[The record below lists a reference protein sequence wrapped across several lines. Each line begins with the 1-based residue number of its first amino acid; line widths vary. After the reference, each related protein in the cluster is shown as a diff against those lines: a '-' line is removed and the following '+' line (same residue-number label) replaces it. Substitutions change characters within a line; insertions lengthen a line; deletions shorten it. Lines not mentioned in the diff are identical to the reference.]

1 MSMNK
6 LLALL
11 PAVMLAAGVH
21 AQVMTLD
28 QVIGKVRTAHPAV
41 KMYDQEIRSM
51 DEAAKGARAWMPTQ
65 IGTGF
70 FMTPYNPSMWK
81 GEAGEPGMGSVMIS
95 GEQMFPNKK
104 KLDADEAYMKSMS
117 SAEKER
123 KNATLNEL
131 IAEAKLNYYAWIL
144 LQRRMTIL
152 RDNERILDFM
162 IRNAEIRYRNNLD
175 KIGAYY
181 KAKAAMGEVKN
192 MQLMYSS
199 EIRDRRIRLNT
210 LMGEPALSP
219 LEIDSSY
226 RLNTYRELQFDSTLF
241 YASRSDLK
249 ALDKELEINRLRV
262 ETERMNLKPQFGVKY
277 DHMFGFG
284 GSPMLYTLMGMVRVP
299 LFGGASRMSKA
310 NMESLKWKAR
320 AVQAQKEMMVNE
332 YAGMAYSMRNELEL
346 KLQQIQVYD
355 TDIIPALRNNYRT
368 MQLAYEQNTGELFM
382 LYDAWES
389 LNMKQMA
396 QLDLLEQALKL
407 QVTIEQ
413 IIESTN

>member
-6 LLALL
+6 LLAILL
-11 PAVMLAAGVH
+11 AMMLANGVR
-21 AQVMTLD
+21 AQEMTLD
-28 QVIGKVRTAHPAV
+28 QVINKVRTAHPVV

-81 GEAGEPGMGSVMIS
+81 GEAGQPGMGSVMIS

-144 LQRRMTIL
+144 LQRRMAIL
-152 RDNERILDFM
+152 KDNERILDFM

-192 MQLMYSS
+192 MQLMYTS

-210 LMGEPALSP
+210 LMGEPALAP

-226 RLNTYRELQFDSTLF
+226 RLKSYRELQFDSTLF

-262 ETERMNLKPQFGVKY
+262 ETEQMNLKPQFGVKY

-310 NMESLKWKAR
+310 NMESLRWKAR

-346 KLQQIQVYD
+346 KMQQMQVYD

-413 IIESTN
+413 IIERTN

>member
-6 LLALL
+6 LLAILL
-11 PAVMLAAGVH
+11 AMMLANGVR
-21 AQVMTLD
+21 AQEMTLD
-28 QVIGKVRTAHPAV
+28 QVINKVRTAHPVV

-81 GEAGEPGMGSVMIS
+81 GEAGQPGMGSVMIS

-144 LQRRMTIL
+144 LQRRMAIL
-152 RDNERILDFM
+152 KDNERILDFM

-192 MQLMYSS
+192 MQLMYTS

-210 LMGEPALSP
+210 LMGEPALAP

-226 RLNTYRELQFDSTLF
+226 RLKSYRELQFDSTLF

-262 ETERMNLKPQFGVKY
+262 ETEQMNLKPQFGVKY

-310 NMESLKWKAR
+310 NMESLRWKAR

-413 IIESTN
+413 IIERTN